1 MGREVDLVLWLT
13 NPEQLGTRH
22 EYFSV
27 TEPDMDMTLEG
38 WARLR
43 DVKTVLPEKEDVAAS
58 VIERLR
64 EQQRR
69 VRVRA
74 EETVAEIEQQLQRFL
89 ALEGPSGDVL

>member
-1 MGREVDLVLWLT
+1 MGREVNLVLWLT
-13 NPEQLGTRH
+13 NPEQLETVH

-27 TEPDMDMTLEG
+27 CEVSLDMAPEG
-38 WARLR
+38 WYRLR
-43 DVKTVLPEKEDVAAS
+43 DVKAVLPSKEEVAAE
-58 VIERLR
+58 VIEKLR

-74 EETVAEIEQQLQRFL
+74 EEAVAEIEQQLQRFL